1 MQKTGKT
8 LTAHEGTMGVMKETA
23 ESNRAALQQQ
33 VSANLD
39 ETRAIPAT
47 IPPLEQF
54 NNWVKK
60 VRQRFFQPFMYKN
73 VPFYQ
78 DRLGTNMFAETQNQS
93 GVFLAERGAADE
105 ADETL

>member
-60 VRQRFFQPFMYKN
+60 VRQRFFSAIH
-73 VPFYQ
+73 V
-78 DRLGTNMFAETQNQS
+78 
-93 GVFLAERGAADE
+93 
-105 ADETL
+105 

>member
-60 VRQRFFQPFMYKN
+60 N
-73 VPFYQ
+73 VGGIAI
-78 DRLGTNMFAETQNQS
+78 GTFIGNMNIVGSFKKDGQ
-93 GVFLAERGAADE
+93 GVQKF
-105 ADETL
+105 

>member
-60 VRQRFFQPFMYKN
+60 VRQRFFFSHSCIKMYHFTKT
-73 VPFYQ
+73 
-78 DRLGTNMFAETQNQS
+78 GS
-93 GVFLAERGAADE
+93 GHKHVWGNSESEWRVSCR
-105 ADETL
+105 TRRCRRSR